1 MCEHN
6 TIMFL
11 CPGTDSR
18 VPSVDSS
25 SIRIWFRKCISKSR
39 QIEWWNQEHR
49 FIIQVLHGS
58 PKTFRLRIT
67 KNNLLNSRFTENKNQ
82 LVTHYG
88 NTPVRPSENWKH
100 TFTAYIVLTV
110 PTKKKT
116 HSYQPLAWHSQS
128 PLAVRCSSKI
138 IVTWPHRIVCENN
151 RQRNITITP
160 SLEVFKSCVLTAKI
174 LSKFGIKNSSSLT
187 F

>member
-1 MCEHN
+1 MC
-6 TIMFL
+6 L
-11 CPGTDSR
+11 CQGTDSR

-58 PKTFRLRIT
+58 PRTFRLRIT

-110 PTKKKT
+110 PTKKNT
-116 HSYQPLAWHSQS
+116 FLSAISLAWSKSFSCSMRFKNYFYMASQDW
-128 PLAVRCSSKI
+128 LLKQW
-138 IVTWPHRIVCENN
+138 T
-151 RQRNITITP
+151 
-160 SLEVFKSCVLTAKI
+160 
-174 LSKFGIKNSSSLT
+174 
-187 F
+187 

>member
-1 MCEHN
+1 MN
-6 TIMFL
+6 STLL
-11 CPGTDSR
+11 CAFAKALIPGYRWWTA
-18 VPSVDSS
+18 PQLEY
-25 SIRIWFRKCISKSR
+25 IWFRKCISKSR
-39 QIEWWNQEHR
+39 QIAWWNQEHR

-67 KNNLLNSRFTENKNQ
+67 KNNLLNLRFTENKNQ

-110 PTKKKT
+110 PTKKKP

-138 IVTWPHRIVCENN
+138 IFTWPHRIVCENN
-151 RQRNITITP
+151 RHRNITITP